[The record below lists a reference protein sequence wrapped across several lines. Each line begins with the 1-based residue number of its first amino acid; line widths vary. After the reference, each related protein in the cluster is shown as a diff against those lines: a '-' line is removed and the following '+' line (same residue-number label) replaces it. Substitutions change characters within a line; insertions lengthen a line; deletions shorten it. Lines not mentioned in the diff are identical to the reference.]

1 MTDITEQTNTQQ
13 LFQQELDKE
22 KHGIENQ
29 SGAKK
34 SKGPWTV
41 RYHPKRLSDVILPKS
56 LSDTLHAFVKKGT
69 FPPLIMSGASG
80 IGKSTTALAMLTE
93 LNVNWLECDGTKETN
108 LKDCTQFATT
118 VSFKGSRKY
127 ILVSDADLLSKKIQ
141 AEYAAFIDYVSR
153 NCGFILIATKLKG
166 LIASLRSRC
175 AELDFD
181 DAIQKDKTFLIEE
194 YNERVCQILDNES
207 ISYERDD
214 VVAVIEKYFPDFR
227 RILNECEARS
237 ASGKFL
243 TQV

>member
-1 MTDITEQTNTQQ
+1 MTDITTQSNSQ
-13 LFQQELDKE
+13 QFSQQEADKE
-22 KHGIENQ
+22 QHGNENA
-29 SGAKK
+29 SKERKK
-34 SKGPWTV
+34 TAPWTV
-41 RYHPKRLSDVILPKS
+41 RYHQKRLSGVILPKS
-56 LSDTLHAFVKKGT
+56 LSDTLHAFVKRGT

-93 LNVNWLECDGTKETN
+93 LDVNWLECDGTKETN

-181 DAIQKDKTFLIEE
+181 DAIQKD
-194 YNERVCQILDNES
+194 
-207 ISYERDD
+207 
-214 VVAVIEKYFPDFR
+214 
-227 RILNECEARS
+227 
-237 ASGKFL
+237 
-243 TQV
+243 

>member
-41 RYHPKRLSDVILPKS
+41 RYHPKRLSGVVLPKS
-56 LSDTLHAFVKKGT
+56 LSDTLHAFVKRGT

-80 IGKSTTALAMLTE
+80 IGKSAAAQTLLTE
-93 LNVNWLECDGTKETN
+93 LNVHAFECDGTKEIKLN
-108 LKDCTQFATT
+108 ECKSYAGT
-118 VSFKGSRKY
+118 VSFNGLKKY
-127 ILVSDADLLSKKIQ
+127 IVVSDADLLSKKAQ
-141 AEYAAFIDYVSR
+141 AEYAAYIDYVSG

-175 AELDFD
+175 AEIDFD
-181 DAIQKDKTFLIEE
+181 DAIQKDKTFLIGE

-214 VVAVIEKYFPDFR
+214 VVAVIKKYFPDFR

-243 TQV
+243 LQV

>member
-41 RYHPKRLSDVILPKS
+41 RYHPKRLSGVILPKS
-56 LSDTLHAFVKKGT
+56 LSDTLHAIVKRGT

-93 LNVNWLECDGTKETN
+93 LDVNWFECDGTKETN
-108 LKDCTQFATT
+108 LKHCTQFAES

-127 ILVSDADLLSKKIQ
+127 IVVSDADLLSKKAQ
-141 AEYAAFIDYVSR
+141 AEYAAFIDYYAS

-175 AELDFD
+175 AEIDFD
-181 DAIQKDKTFLIEE
+181 DAIQKDKTFLIGE
-194 YNERVCQILDNES
+194 YNERVRQILDNES

-214 VVAVIEKYFPDFR
+214 VVAVIKKYFPDFR

-237 ASGKFL
+237 ASGKLL
-243 TQV
+243 T